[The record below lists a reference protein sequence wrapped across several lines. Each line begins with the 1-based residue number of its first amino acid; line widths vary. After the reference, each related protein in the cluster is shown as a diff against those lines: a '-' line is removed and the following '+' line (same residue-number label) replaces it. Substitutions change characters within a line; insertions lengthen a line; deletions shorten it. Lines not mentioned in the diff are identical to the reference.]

1 MRLARTPR
9 IVNNSKDK
17 LSHTPTAFF
26 LMFWEN
32 DCLKKWLEDYQN
44 FHQNKRLQD
53 LIASQE
59 DTASGQTTETVSEND
74 SMAEKLMTK
83 TDDNLFL
90 TQLSVKKCTVRK
102 SWF

>member
-44 FHQNKRLQD
+44 FHQNKGLQD

-59 DTASGQTTETVSEND
+59 KTQQVVRQQKQSLKMTAWLKNWWQKQMIICSSR
-74 SMAEKLMTK
+74 S
-83 TDDNLFL
+83 
-90 TQLSVKKCTVRK
+90 
-102 SWF
+102 

>member
-1 MRLARTPR
+1 MIRGLP
-9 IVNNSKDK
+9 K
-17 LSHTPTAFF
+17 LSPKQKTARP
-26 LMFWEN
+26 
-32 DCLKKWLEDYQN
+32 DSISGK
-44 FHQNKRLQD
+44 
-53 LIASQE
+53 